1 MKTPFTKSD
10 TRGNI
15 KSKQPRSNKEAIV
28 LNKNISL
35 ISSTFNLKYLIKKTP
50 DLYAFTG
57 EVLQIFEK
65 DTIPLLH

>member
-1 MKTPFTKSD
+1 M
-10 TRGNI
+10 
-15 KSKQPRSNKEAIV
+15 RSN
-28 LNKNISL
+28 
-35 ISSTFNLKYLIKKTP
+35 TFNVKYFIKKTP